1 MLTRTYFHVS
11 KPLVK
16 AMHCKCWV
24 KALQVGGLKSLK
36 FDYLP
41 LVKFVFQIPLFLF

>member
-1 MLTRTYFHVS
+1 MLIRTHFHVS

-16 AMHCKCWV
+16 AMHYKCWV
-24 KALQVGGLKSLK
+24 KALQVGGLKSLN

-41 LVKFVFQIPLFLF
+41 LVKLVFLLPLFLF